1 MLRRLG
7 FLSAQHPVAVIVT
20 WVLLVITLGVA
31 ALTGVFNGQTLF
43 DRMVTSSPSVPSQ
56 SKDAD
61 DLLAGSDNGETTI
74 IGVVEG
80 LDLTDADVVKT
91 TTDMADELK
100 NADGVKDVVTPAG
113 LPAEALSAEPK
124 LAGLVSSN
132 EDKPG
137 FLVLVTVEDNDEVI
151 VSVTEKMEGYG
162 EAFTADGATLQVASE
177 TGVNEQVIHQAS
189 EDLEKGE
196 LISLPVALLV
206 LLLVFGGFLAAGMP
220 LIGAIVSIV
229 AGLGALYG
237 VSFVMDIDTSVLNV
251 LTIIGL
257 GLSIDYGLLMIS
269 RYRETLRAYPESDT
283 KSVKLAVVDTVSTA
297 GRTVIFSG
305 VTIAICTSALALF
318 PASIMRSVAVS
329 AAAVILLAVIASVT
343 LLPSLFR
350 LFGYKLIHPSPLRKV
365 PGVGKLLDTL
375 GDTAP
380 EEGIFSRLAGW
391 IQKAP
396 AIVAI
401 LGIGLL
407 TVLGSGLL
415 SLNVTAY
422 GSPFLAHSSGQIAVF
437 DDLEDN
443 YPSFAVSDVTTV
455 VQGNTTTDSVSAT
468 MEDLGFTD
476 VTVIPAD
483 GDIPASVTG
492 NFSSSQESDPQT
504 AVTELRDNLS
514 PPDALVTGDTARD
527 MDFNN
532 GLLEAAPWVAGVIIL
547 TTFILLFLLSG
558 SIFIPLKAIVLSA
571 LSLGAAVGV
580 VTWGFEG
587 GHLAGL
593 LDFDASEISGISPI
607 ILVFILVFG
616 FGLAMDYEV
625 FLVARIKEEYEK
637 SNDAKAAIRAGLQG
651 SGRIITS
658 AGLIIV
664 LVFLGFTL
672 GDLLMIKEIG
682 VALAVAVL
690 VDMLLVRC
698 IIVPAVMTI
707 AGRGAWWAPKWMK
720 VIYNKFKIEH

>member
-20 WVLLVITLGVA
+20 WVILVTTLGVA

-61 DLLAGSDNGETTI
+61 DLLAGSDNGEATI

-91 TTDMADELK
+91 TIDMADELK
-100 NADGVKDVVTPAG
+100 DADGVKDVVTPAG

-151 VSVTEKMEGYG
+151 ASLTEKMEGYG
-162 EAFTADGATLQVASE
+162 EAFAADGATLQVASE

-365 PGVGKLLDTL
+365 PGLGKLLDTL

-380 EEGIFSRLAGW
+380 EEGVFSRLAGW

-455 VQGNTTTDSVSAT
+455 VQDDTTTDSVSGT